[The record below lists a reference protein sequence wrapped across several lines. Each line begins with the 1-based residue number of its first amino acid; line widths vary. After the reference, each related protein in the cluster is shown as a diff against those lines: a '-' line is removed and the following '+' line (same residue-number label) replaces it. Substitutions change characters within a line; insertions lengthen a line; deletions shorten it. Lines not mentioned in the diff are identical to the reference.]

1 MADIK
6 KNLPPSFWEIQKKQQ
21 RVSFL
26 LFLLLF
32 IFYFLSIGLIS
43 AAILVTVGA
52 FLTGFSF
59 FASSFFY
66 KYIIVVLIIALG
78 LAGLNFI
85 QARKNGVGY
94 ILRNLRACSPDPE
107 DRYHL
112 SFLNVLEEMKI
123 SSGLPGLQGYI
134 IPTVNI
140 NSLSLIGQDELPAIV
155 VTEGLLAEASR
166 DELQAVVAH
175 ETAHILKGDT
185 FLLTLI
191 CSLAAFYEQLIESL
205 EEQRELSQ
213 PDLKSPGRGKG
224 SAQPLI
230 YLASSIS
237 FLLLNFFV
245 ALISQKRELLA
256 DATAV
261 ELSRDPMALARIIY
275 KAHLANSF
283 LGDSSLFTPLFLVP
297 PDSRDIQEGV
307 RDKLFNTHP
316 PLMLRLKTLAE
327 MAHKNVREVM
337 GEVREREQQREKSGL
352 LYGSNEESSPEY
364 QEKLR
369 QLQFQARENLE
380 KESVWLARNA
390 RGRWEGPFVLGA
402 LIALPY
408 FTPAT
413 RIKNL
418 KENLEGPARNF
429 PQVRFA
435 LFRQLKKQPLD
446 PAGQNKCPICRTE
459 LGVAFYEG
467 VKIRKCQTCQGKLV
481 AFNDLEKIFARREL
495 AFPDWL
501 KQKALAYRESLLD
514 PNLKP
519 PVLKE
524 KPPAICPECGLQ
536 FTLRPFSYHYL
547 MPVYK
552 CYSCQKIWFEDQELE
567 ILQIMVE
574 ESTGNH
580 RSANRS

>member
-337 GEVREREQQREKSGL
+337 GEVREREQQREKSRL
-352 LYGSNEESSPEY
+352 LYGSTEESSPEY

-369 QLQFQARENLE
+369 QLQLRARENLE